1 MWASNRANKKVKSIM
16 TTDKDLEAVKQQLAA
31 KEAEC
36 ATRKGQLNN
45 TQHDNVAEA
54 VHNKVQ
60 ESVCKVSTMINVNLN
75 FKKHTKKHHK
85 NTTTSFSASK
95 MSI

>member
-1 MWASNRANKKVKSIM
+1 M

-36 ATRKGQLNN
+36 ATLKGQLNN

-75 FKKHTKKHHK
+75 FKKHTKNITKIPQPHFLLQRCQY
-85 NTTTSFSASK
+85 N
-95 MSI
+95 

>member
-1 MWASNRANKKVKSIM
+1 MTNEIYRVTKKKVGHDINIS
-16 TTDKDLEAVKQQLAA
+16 
-31 KEAEC
+31 
-36 ATRKGQLNN
+36 ATLKGQLSN

>member
-1 MWASNRANKKVKSIM
+1 M

-36 ATRKGQLNN
+36 ATLKGQLNN

-60 ESVCKVSTMINVNLN
+60 ESV
-75 FKKHTKKHHK
+75 
-85 NTTTSFSASK
+85 
-95 MSI
+95 